1 MDYVV
6 WAQPGLHAAARKHA
20 NSAARRGGSKWNDVE
35 EKRHEVKICRKP
47 IAQPFRPGRTA

>member
-1 MDYVV
+1 MV

-20 NSAARRGGSKWNDVE
+20 KSAARRGGSKWNDVE